1 MGPNK
6 YRIREIVKSGSSLV
20 AFAPRRTSH
29 ERRPN
34 GNFPSGLYNHRS
46 SMKAILL
53 IDHGSRRDA
62 ANEMMD
68 CMANLVQAMAGA
80 DVVVRYAHME
90 LAEPSIAAGVKQCV
104 DAGATELI
112 VFPYMLS
119 PGKHS
124 TGDIPRMVA
133 VAAAGFPALDI
144 RVTSAFGVH
153 EKLAELILGRAGLPV
168 AVALSSDEAA
178 HCWHSSRSATA
189 CGDACRCRPV
199 EGAVAATA
207 TAR

>member
-1 MGPNK
+1 
-6 YRIREIVKSGSSLV
+6 
-20 AFAPRRTSH
+20 
-29 ERRPN
+29 
-34 GNFPSGLYNHRS
+34 
-46 SMKAILL
+46 MKAILL

-68 CMANLVQAMAGA
+68 CMANLVQAMAG
-80 DVVVRYAHME
+80 DGVVVRYAHME
-90 LAEPSIAAGVKQCV
+90 LAEPSIAVGVRQCV
-104 DAGATELI
+104 DAGATELT

-133 VAAAGFPALDI
+133 EAAAQFPALDVRI
-144 RVTSAFGVH
+144 TGAFGVH

-168 AVALSSDEAA
+168 ANPLTADEAGR
-178 HCWHSSRSATA
+178 CWHSSQSATA

-199 EGAVAATA
+199 SSALSSASAAH
-207 TAR
+207 

>member
-1 MGPNK
+1 
-6 YRIREIVKSGSSLV
+6 
-20 AFAPRRTSH
+20 
-29 ERRPN
+29 
-34 GNFPSGLYNHRS
+34 
-46 SMKAILL
+46 MKGILL

-68 CMANLVQAMAGA
+68 CMANLVQAMAGP

-90 LAEPSIAAGVKQCV
+90 LAEPSIAAGVRQCV
-104 DAGATELI
+104 AAGATELI

-133 VAAAGFPALDI
+133 TAAAEFPALLV

-168 AVALSSDEAA
+168 VRALGEDDAA
-178 HCWHSSRSATA
+178 RCWHSSQSTTA

-199 EGAVAATA
+199 SGAIPATSAASS
-207 TAR
+207 

>member
-1 MGPNK
+1 
-6 YRIREIVKSGSSLV
+6 
-20 AFAPRRTSH
+20 
-29 ERRPN
+29 
-34 GNFPSGLYNHRS
+34 
-46 SMKAILL
+46 MKAILL

-80 DVVVRYAHME
+80 SVVVRYAHME
-90 LAEPSIAAGVKQCV
+90 LSEPSIAVGVRQCAE
-104 DAGATELI
+104 AGATEII

-133 VAAAGFPALDI
+133 EAASDFPALDI

-153 EKLAELILGRAGLPV
+153 EKLAELILGRAGVPV
-168 AVALSSDEAA
+168 TPAMTADEATR
-178 HCWHSSRSATA
+178 CWHSSQSTTA
-189 CGDACRCRPV
+189 CGDACRCRSV
-199 EGAVAATA
+199 TDTVATA
-207 TAR
+207 VPASR

>member
-1 MGPNK
+1 
-6 YRIREIVKSGSSLV
+6 
-20 AFAPRRTSH
+20 
-29 ERRPN
+29 
-34 GNFPSGLYNHRS
+34 
-46 SMKAILL
+46 MKAILL

-68 CMANLVQAMAGA
+68 CMANLVQAMAGR

-124 TGDIPRMVA
+124 TGDIPRLVTE
-133 VAAAGFPALDI
+133 AASPFPALDVRI
-144 RVTSAFGVH
+144 TSAFGVH
-153 EKLAELILGRAGLPV
+153 EKLAEVILGRAGVEV
-168 AVALSSDEAA
+168 ANPLSADEATR
-178 HCWHSSRSATA
+178 CWHSSQSTTA

-199 EGAVAATA
+199 ASAVAASPA
-207 TAR
+207 AVIPHARV

>member
-1 MGPNK
+1 M
-6 YRIREIVKSGSSLV
+6 ESSVKG
-20 AFAPRRTSH
+20 
-29 ERRPN
+29 
-34 GNFPSGLYNHRS
+34 
-46 SMKAILL
+46 ILL

-68 CMANLVQAMAGA
+68 CMAHLVQAMAG
-80 DVVVRYAHME
+80 DGVVVRYAHME
-90 LAEPSIAAGVKQCV
+90 LAEPSIAAGVQACV
-104 DAGATELI
+104 DAGATELV

-133 VAAAGFPALDI
+133 EAAQSHPSLDVRI
-144 RVTSAFGVH
+144 TGAFGVH

-168 AVALSSDEAA
+168 ANPLTADEATR
-178 HCWHSSRSATA
+178 CWHSSQSQVA

-199 EGAVAATA
+199 AGAVATTGSAA
-207 TAR
+207 NV